1 MPEVMLLVKFSGLT
15 WATPKESELELMRLK
30 MVPWLC
36 SCFRTILCFPCF
48 LTIFYPCLSESM
60 TSCTAAAW
68 LAVLCIQ
75 ISWMKR
81 KQQNLCMRALS
92 QKYYILLNFFF
103 IFLLYFLL
111 WSRTKFYKHDFS
123 LSSEIISLWK
133 IFYSLVVERCSMYH
147 GQTEGF
153 AQPFIKLGMPNFQK
167 YTEAKYSFLG

>member
-92 QKYYILLNFFF
+92 QKYYILLKIFF
-103 IFLLYFLL
+103 LYFYYIFCCGLG
-111 WSRTKFYKHDFS
+111 
-123 LSSEIISLWK
+123 LSSINMTFFSFIRNYKSLK
-133 IFYSLVVERCSMYH
+133 D
-147 GQTEGF
+147 
-153 AQPFIKLGMPNFQK
+153 
-167 YTEAKYSFLG
+167 FLFFSGWEV